1 MNEMYSHEKKPA
13 GRTTEANV
21 EEDEAA
27 KNTLT
32 TTVSKEAPT
41 TKPKSKPT
49 KEVAKD
55 SKPA

>member
-1 MNEMYSHEKKPA
+1 MYSHEKKPA